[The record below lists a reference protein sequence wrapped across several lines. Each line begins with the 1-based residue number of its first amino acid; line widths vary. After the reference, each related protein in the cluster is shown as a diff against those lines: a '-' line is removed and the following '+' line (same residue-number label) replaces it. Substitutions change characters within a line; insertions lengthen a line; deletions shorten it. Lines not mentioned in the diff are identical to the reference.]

1 MTASRPR
8 LVLASGSPRRQEL
21 LAGLGV
27 AFTVRVADV
36 DETPL
41 PGEAVEPL
49 VVRLAREKAA
59 AVAEP
64 GAVVLAADTMVSC
77 EGRLLG
83 KPVDAA
89 DATAM
94 LRALSGRTHEVTTG
108 VAVLA
113 EREATTAVVSRVTF
127 VDLSDEDIA
136 WYLATGEPF
145 DKAGAYGLQGIGA
158 RFVRSIDGS
167 PTNVIGL
174 PLAETVEALAAAGH
188 PLATFAVASPTPGTV
203 TP

>member
-1 MTASRPR
+1 MSPTGAR
-8 LVLASGSPRRQEL
+8 LVLASASPRRQEL

-36 DETPL
+36 DETPR

-49 VVRLAREKAA
+49 VLRLAREKAT

-64 GAVVLAADTMVSC
+64 GDVVIAADTMVSC
-77 EGRLLG
+77 DGRLLG
-83 KPVDAA
+83 KPVDEDEAA
-89 DATAM
+89 SM
-94 LRALSGRTHEVTTG
+94 LRTLSGRTHEVTTG
-108 VAVLA
+108 VVVVA

-127 VDLSDEDIA
+127 VDLRDEDIA

-188 PLATFAVASPTPGTV
+188 PLATFAVSPPTPGTV